1 MKAQRPTSPARKLQ
15 PFHRGSLAGVM
26 VGLVVA
32 VILTG
37 GVSVGAMGGEL
48 FILVSYV
55 VGAITAGVAWSWEF
69 RGKQWAWS
77 IGVLILGYSIAS
89 MVLTEQFWLALGALA
104 LMGPIIV
111 VPSIYRLG
119 QQLKRDRLQP

>member
-1 MKAQRPTSPARKLQ
+1 MKAQRPSSPARKLQ
-15 PFHRGSLAGVM
+15 PFHRGSLVGVT
-26 VGLVVA
+26 VGLAVA
-32 VILTG
+32 VILTV
-37 GVSVGAMGGEL
+37 GVGVGAMGSER
-48 FILVSYV
+48 FILVTYV
-55 VGAITAGVAWSWEF
+55 VDAIIAGVAWSWEF

-89 MVLTEQFWLALGALA
+89 MVLARQFWLAFGALA